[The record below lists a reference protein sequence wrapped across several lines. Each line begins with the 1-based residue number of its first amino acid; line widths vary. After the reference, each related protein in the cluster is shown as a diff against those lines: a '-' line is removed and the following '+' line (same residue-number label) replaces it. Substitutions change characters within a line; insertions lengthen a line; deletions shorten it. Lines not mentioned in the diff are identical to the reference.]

1 MAKKRTVRKQ
11 GSPKAKPEQFSIPA
25 ELVEHIL
32 LGPADDRR
40 VLQDSPLL
48 GDVWA
53 AYALDPGVV
62 QDVLITPHKNTTA
75 AAVAAKIREQ
85 PTDKGKRAK
94 IAYLQGIVGARL
106 YFDEVLRTVVPLTQ
120 WWLSPKKL
128 QGADTWTKS
137 TGSRPE
143 EAASTRPRPIPNSI
157 AGDAENFTSPRTS
170 ASSPLT
176 VLIYVDR

>member
-85 PTDKGKRAK
+85 PTDKGEED
-94 IAYLQGIVGARL
+94 QDRL
-106 YFDEVLRTVVPLTQ
+106 FAGHRGRQAVLRRGVANHRAVDAMVVAEKTSRQ
-120 WWLSPKKL
+120 NCKNR
-128 QGADTWTKS
+128 QGQA
-137 TGSRPE
+137 E
-143 EAASTRPRPIPNSI
+143 ETASTRP
-157 AGDAENFTSPRTS
+157 
-170 ASSPLT
+170 
-176 VLIYVDR
+176 

>member
-48 GDVWA
+48 GDVRA

-120 WWLSPKKL
+120 WWSPRK
-128 QGADTWTKS
+128 T
-137 TGSRPE
+137 SRPNCKNRPGQAE
-143 EAASTRPRPIPNSI
+143 EAASTRPRPIPNSFRRCGELHF
-157 AGDAENFTSPRTS
+157 A
-170 ASSPLT
+170 
-176 VLIYVDR
+176 